1 MIDTLNIAKEFQ
13 MVGFSQAQSEMMA
26 TQMVQIHQNN
36 QYATKADLKA
46 LGQEMHL
53 ELKSLEIYMDG
64 KIQNMD
70 RKIQIMDGKIQK
82 LDQHLQTFEERM
94 HVFEHRIVFRLG
106 AIVVGAT
113 TAMMFF
119 ERFLN

>member
-13 MVGFSQAQSEMMA
+13 SVGFSQEQSEMMVN
-26 TQMVQIHQNN
+26 QMAHMHEYSE
-36 QYATKADLKA
+36 YATKADLKT

-53 ELKSLEIYMDG
+53 ELKGVHQQMQILE
-64 KIQNMD
+64 Q
-70 RKIQIMDGKIQK
+70 
-82 LDQHLQTFEERM
+82 
-94 HVFEHRIVFRLG
+94 RIVFRLG

>member
-64 KIQNMD
+64 KIQKVD
-70 RKIQIMDGKIQK
+70 E
-82 LDQHLQTFEERM
+82 HLQRFEERM

>member
-1 MIDTLNIAKEFQ
+1 MINILNLAKQFQ
-13 MVGFSQAQSEMMA
+13 SVGFSQEQSEMMVN
-26 TQMVQIHQNN
+26 QMAHMHEYSE
-36 QYATKADLKA
+36 YATKADLKT

-53 ELKSLEIYMDG
+53 ELKGVHQQMQILE
-64 KIQNMD
+64 Q
-70 RKIQIMDGKIQK
+70 
-82 LDQHLQTFEERM
+82 
-94 HVFEHRIVFRLG
+94 RIVFRLG

>member
-13 MVGFSQAQSEMMA
+13 SAGFSQEQSEMMV
-26 TQMVQIHQNN
+26 TQMAHMHE
-36 QYATKADLKA
+36 YFECATRADLKT

-53 ELKSLEIYMDG
+53 ELKGVHQQMQMLE
-64 KIQNMD
+64 Q
-70 RKIQIMDGKIQK
+70 
-82 LDQHLQTFEERM
+82 
-94 HVFEHRIVFRLG
+94 RIVFRLG

>member
-13 MVGFSQAQSEMMA
+13 LVGFSQAQSEVMA
-26 TQMVQIHQNN
+26 AQMVLIHQNN

-53 ELKSLEIYMDG
+53 ELKSLEVYMDG
-64 KIQNMD
+64 
-70 RKIQIMDGKIQK
+70 KIQIMDGKIQK

-94 HVFEHRIVFRLG
+94 QIFEHRIVFRLG

>member
-46 LGQEMHL
+46 LGQEMRL
-53 ELKSLEIYMDG
+53 EPQKFVPCKSSMKWKSLNE
-64 KIQNMD
+64 
-70 RKIQIMDGKIQK
+70 
-82 LDQHLQTFEERM
+82 
-94 HVFEHRIVFRLG
+94 VFTV
-106 AIVVGAT
+106 AP
-113 TAMMFF
+113 
-119 ERFLN
+119 